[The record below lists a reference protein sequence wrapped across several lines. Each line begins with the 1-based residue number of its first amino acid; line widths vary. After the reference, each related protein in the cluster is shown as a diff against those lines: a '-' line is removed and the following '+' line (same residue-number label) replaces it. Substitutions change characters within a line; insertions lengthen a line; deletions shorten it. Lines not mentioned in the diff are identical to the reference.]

1 MSTPFVGEI
10 RPFAGNFAPV
20 GWHFCDGSQQSISE
34 YETLFSLIGTTYGGN
49 GTTTFGL
56 PDLRGRVGMSQGQ
69 GLGLTDRV
77 LGQIFGT
84 ENVTLLQTQ
93 MPAHSHPYYASSADA
108 TANLPTGNVVAA
120 AVPAGGNPQLFYS
133 AFGSEGVA
141 TALDPHSIQ
150 SSGAGIPHENMMPT
164 LALSYI
170 IALYGI
176 YPSQS

>member
-20 GWHFCDGSQQSISE
+20 GWHFCDGSLQSISE
-34 YETLFSLIGTTYGGN
+34 YETLFALIGTTYGGN

-69 GLGLTDRV
+69 GSGLTSRV
-77 LGQIFGT
+77 LGQLFGA
-84 ENVTLLQTQ
+84 ENVTLLQAE

-108 TANLPTGNVVAA
+108 TANLPTGNVVAT

-133 AFGSEGVA
+133 AFDSEGVA
-141 TALDPHSIQ
+141 TVLDAHSVGI
-150 SSGAGIPHENMMPT
+150 SGAGVPHENMMPT
-164 LALSYI
+164 VALSYI